1 MLRLDFM
8 LFPYFAYIEHFTKL
22 TRGSFLFKEK
32 FLLMEKSKSE
42 ESRRWK
48 KKKNKK
54 KKKKKRPKKKERVPI
69 CQEKKKDFLCESDS
83 YWRSSVQ
90 ILNKEVAV
98 KSKFTIHNVKNQVS
112 FSSYQP
118 WYKKINTNLESQFWK
133 LYVDSLFCSSAQF
146 AVFPFL
152 PRVFPSPLGTLLII
166 VSSSLTLHLVIE
178 IKTKK
183 TCLQW
188 VSFPEKSWSIVSD
201 ARRSRC
207 PIGLRFQEAR

>member
-1 MLRLDFM
+1 MKKEVVIISDPGESSRGELSQQPLMLRLDFM

-32 FLLMEKSKSE
+32 FLLMEKIKIGRKS
-42 ESRRWK
+42 SVKK

-69 CQEKKKDFLCESDS
+69 CQEKKNDFLCESDS

-118 WYKKINTNLESQFWK
+118 
-133 LYVDSLFCSSAQF
+133 
-146 AVFPFL
+146 
-152 PRVFPSPLGTLLII
+152 
-166 VSSSLTLHLVIE
+166 
-178 IKTKK
+178 
-183 TCLQW
+183 
-188 VSFPEKSWSIVSD
+188 
-201 ARRSRC
+201 
-207 PIGLRFQEAR
+207 

>member
-1 MLRLDFM
+1 M

-32 FLLMEKSKSE
+32 FLLMEKIQIGRKS
-42 ESRRWK
+42 SV
-48 KKKNKK
+48 
-54 KKKKKRPKKKERVPI
+54 KKKKRKKKKRLKEERKSTNLSRK
-69 CQEKKKDFLCESDS
+69 EKALPLWKRLVLAELHAG
-83 YWRSSVQ
+83 VQ
-90 ILNKEVAV
+90 ILNKEVAI
-98 KSKFTIHNVKNQVS
+98 KPKFTIHNVKNQVS

-118 WYKKINTNLESQFWK
+118 WYKKINTSLESQFWK
-133 LYVDSLFCSSAQF
+133 LFVDSLFCSWAQF

-152 PRVFPSPLGTLLII
+152 PRVFSSPLGTLLTI

-178 IKTKK
+178 IKIKK

-188 VSFPEKSWSIVSD
+188 VSIPEKSWSIVSD

>member
-1 MLRLDFM
+1 M

-32 FLLMEKSKSE
+32 FLLMEKIQIGRKS
-42 ESRRWK
+42 SV
-48 KKKNKK
+48 
-54 KKKKKRPKKKERVPI
+54 KKKKRKKKKRLKEERKSTNLSRK
-69 CQEKKKDFLCESDS
+69 EKALPLWKRLVLAELHAG
-83 YWRSSVQ
+83 VQ
-90 ILNKEVAV
+90 ILNKEVAI
-98 KSKFTIHNVKNQVS
+98 KPKFTIHNVKNQVS

-118 WYKKINTNLESQFWK
+118 WYKKINTSLESQFWK
-133 LYVDSLFCSSAQF
+133 LFVDSLFCSWAQF

-152 PRVFPSPLGTLLII
+152 PRVFSSPLGTLLII

-178 IKTKK
+178 IKIKK

-188 VSFPEKSWSIVSD
+188 VSIPEKSWSIVSD

>member
-1 MLRLDFM
+1 M

-32 FLLMEKSKSE
+32 FLLMEKIQIGRKS
-42 ESRRWK
+42 SV
-48 KKKNKK
+48 
-54 KKKKKRPKKKERVPI
+54 KKKKRKKKKRLKEERKSTNLSRK
-69 CQEKKKDFLCESDS
+69 EKALLLWKRLVLAELHAG
-83 YWRSSVQ
+83 VQ
-90 ILNKEVAV
+90 ILNKEVAI
-98 KSKFTIHNVKNQVS
+98 KPKFTIHNVKNQVS

-118 WYKKINTNLESQFWK
+118 WYKKINTSLESQFWK
-133 LYVDSLFCSSAQF
+133 LFVDSLFCSWAQF

-152 PRVFPSPLGTLLII
+152 PRVFSSPLGTLLTI

-178 IKTKK
+178 IKIKK

-188 VSFPEKSWSIVSD
+188 VSIPEKSWSIVSD

>member
-1 MLRLDFM
+1 M

-22 TRGSFLFKEK
+22 TRGRFLFKEK
-32 FLLMEKSKSE
+32 FLLMEKIQIGRKS
-42 ESRRWK
+42 SV
-48 KKKNKK
+48 
-54 KKKKKRPKKKERVPI
+54 KKKKRKKKKRLKEERKSTNLSRK
-69 CQEKKKDFLCESDS
+69 EKALPLWKRLVLAELHAG
-83 YWRSSVQ
+83 VQ
-90 ILNKEVAV
+90 ILNKEVAI
-98 KSKFTIHNVKNQVS
+98 KPKFTIHNVKNQVS

-118 WYKKINTNLESQFWK
+118 WYKKINTSLESQFWK
-133 LYVDSLFCSSAQF
+133 LFVDSLFCSWAQF

-152 PRVFPSPLGTLLII
+152 PRVFSSPLGTLLII

-178 IKTKK
+178 MKIKK

-188 VSFPEKSWSIVSD
+188 VSIPEKSWSIVSD